1 VIAVADEPST
11 TTVTTP
17 QGHLVMTQ
25 QQPRIPHVEPPW
37 WRLPADPEY
46 VRVARDY
53 AAVTLSRKDVEDIA
67 DDVRLVVS
75 EIVTNAM
82 RAAQRYARVRG
93 AEWAAYE
100 RPVSVRVICRPH
112 WAHII
117 VTDPDPAKPEPEPAD
132 CLADSGRGLSIV
144 ESVAALMWF
153 VTGDHG
159 KACHVVVTRSGVELT
174 PDEAEMLTKRV
185 IL

>member
-1 VIAVADEPST
+1 MIAVADEPST
-11 TTVTTP
+11 TTVTP
-17 QGHLVMTQ
+17 AHGLSVMRQ
-25 QQPRIPHVEPPW
+25 QQLRTPHVESPG

-53 AAVTLSRKDVEDIA
+53 ALVTLARRGIADVA

-100 RPVSVRVICRPH
+100 RPVSVRVVCRPRWVH
-112 WAHII
+112 VI

-132 CLADSGRGLSIV
+132 LLAAGGRGLSIV

-153 VTGDHG
+153 VTGDRG
-159 KACHVVVTRSGVELT
+159 KACHAVVTRSGLELT
-174 PDEAEMLTKRV
+174 AEESEMLAKRM